1 MRKDATMTSVQSER
15 GGAGEERKETRGTYA
30 LLWLTDL

>member
-15 GGAGEERKETRGTYA
+15 GARGGEERKETRGTYP
-30 LLWLTDL
+30 LLWLTD